1 MLRRMIA
8 IPAKMQ
14 PSREKGAQMA
24 GYLRWSGVL
33 LVMLQFAVAGA
44 AGARAQETN
53 QMVQSVVQNVR
64 DSVQYRMTNPLRGR
78 LTKASAAVALRDSVA
93 PGNTYQRASLEQ
105 WHYSSKGQ
113 GLFKRLD

>member
-1 MLRRMIA
+1 MIA

-64 DSVQYRMTNPLRGR
+64 DSVQYRIREDERRTAA
-78 LTKASAAVALRDSVA
+78 LTAPQPDCLTCTREAETGKNKRD
-93 PGNTYQRASLEQ
+93 RR
-105 WHYSSKGQ
+105 H
-113 GLFKRLD
+113 